1 MKFKVSQIDFKNA
14 INQVIKGIGSKGNNP
29 LLSNILLIAKDK
41 GIILFSTDSTLSIEK
56 KIKCSVVETG
66 KVLLPGEILKKY
78 ISQLPE
84 GTIYFKTENDKAK
97 MKSESS
103 GKVSK
108 MSLRSFNPYDFPER
122 KNIKGKQV
130 KVDQTKFKELLQKV
144 SIAIADDNENAVL
157 NGMCV
162 QSQKGKL
169 IGVGTNTFKLSYYE
183 SNIDIEKD
191 INLIIGKKIA
201 SILISLL
208 DEGKLKIVYNGN
220 TVKFVFGNTRIH
232 SALIT
237 GEYPDYEHIIPDE
250 LDVLVEIEKD
260 NLKEVLKRVTILD
273 DQNAVLIE
281 TNDGLEF
288 YNEGFSGDITD
299 KIECKPNQ
307 DITIA
312 IDGSYILDFI
322 SKAEDDVVQIKGED
336 SQTPLIIKEQNNNDW
351 LYIIMPLRA
360 E

>member
-1 MKFKVSQIDFKNA
+1 MKFKVSQNKFKKA
-14 INQVIKGIGSKGNNP
+14 INQVIKGIGGKGNNL
-29 LLSNILLIAKDK
+29 LLSNILLMVKEK
-41 GIILFSTDSTLSIEK
+41 GIVLFSTDSTLSIEK
-56 KIKCSVVETG
+56 KIKCPVVETG
-66 KVLLPGEILKKY
+66 KMLLPGEILKKY
-78 ISQLPE
+78 ISRLPE
-84 GTIYFKTENDKAK
+84 GTVYFKTENDKAK

-103 GKVSK
+103 GKISK

-122 KNIKGKQV
+122 KNIKGKEI
-130 KVDQTKFKELLQKV
+130 KIDQKKFKELLQKV

-157 NGMCV
+157 NGMGI

-183 SNIDIEKD
+183 SNIDVEED
-191 INLIIGKKIA
+191 INLIIGKKVA

-208 DEGKLKIVYNGN
+208 DEGKLKIIHNDN

-237 GEYPDYEHIIPDE
+237 GEYPDYEHIIPDG

-260 NLKEVLKRVTILD
+260 SLKEVLERVIILD

-288 YNEGFSGDITD
+288 YNEGFSGDIRD
-299 KIECKPNQ
+299 KIECEPNQ

-312 IDGSYILDFI
+312 IDGSYLLDFI
-322 SKAEDDVVQIKGED
+322 SKTEDDIIQIKGED
-336 SQTPLIIKEQNNNDW
+336 SKTPLIIKEKNKDDW
-351 LYIIMPLRA
+351 LYIIMPLRS
-360 E
+360 